1 MVRRLDLTDC
11 GNQIDN
17 AAYHIVRYK
26 WAMRLLRPTDAVL
39 DVGCGTGY
47 GARLLA
53 DRCARVVGYE
63 PDAAVARANSTE
75 YLHPRL
81 EFTSDWP
88 GQIFDAVT
96 SFDVIE
102 HVQDDEA
109 FLSDIHVALKP
120 DGVLFLSTPRVTGG
134 PLKNEHVLEYDEDEL
149 RELLDWKFCR
159 VLLFGQ
165 VDEVIGTINLS
176 HCWTFYAVCFGP
188 RIGG

>member
-26 WAMRLLRPTDAVL
+26 WAMRLLRPTDVVL

-47 GARLLA
+47 GARLMA

-63 PDAAVARANSTE
+63 PDVAVARANVAE
-75 YLHPRL
+75 YSHPRL
-81 EFTSDWP
+81 DFTSDWP

-102 HVQDDEA
+102 HVQDDATWLRRVTERL
-109 FLSDIHVALKP
+109 FSD
-120 DGVLFLSTPRVTGG
+120 GMLFLSTPRATGV
-134 PLKNEHVLEYDEDEL
+134 LKNDHFREYDETGL
-149 RELLDWKFCR
+149 RRLLEGSFSR

-165 VDEVIGTINLS
+165 IDEVIGTISLS
-176 HCWTFYAVCFGP
+176 HCWTFYAMCFGSK
-188 RIGG
+188 RG